1 MQTMICCISKGHK
14 VYESIRMGIGQG
26 PPMHTLHI
34 FERKWTLRFCNVSDD
49 PRVKKKGDN
58 LRDSLD
64 VVTNVEAFEGG
75 AGSASWGHDLALLR
89 LLQVSTAH
97 FTSYSGTF
105 VLFNTLLAT
114 LVLLYFLPLFS
125 VLKYFGTFCH
135 FTWYFSTL
143 ALFGV
148 LA

>member
-1 MQTMICCISKGHK
+1 MQTMICCISNGHK

-58 LRDSLD
+58 LRGSLD

-105 VLFNTLLAT
+105 VLLRVLLSNTWYSC
-114 LVLLYFLPLFS
+114 LVLWDTILVQYFQGAKHQCAQVFPNNLHQ
-125 VLKYFGTFCH
+125 C
-135 FTWYFSTL
+135 
-143 ALFGV
+143 
-148 LA
+148 

>member
-1 MQTMICCISKGHK
+1 MK
-14 VYESIRMGIGQG
+14 VYVWAP

-58 LRDSLD
+58 LRGSLD

-89 LLQVSTAH
+89 LLQVSTKY
-97 FTSYSGTF
+97 F
-105 VLFNTLLAT
+105 T
-114 LVLLYFLPLFS
+114 LVLWYFWQF
-125 VLKYFGTFCH
+125 
-135 FTWYFSTL
+135 FTWYCN
-143 ALFGV
+143 
-148 LA
+148 